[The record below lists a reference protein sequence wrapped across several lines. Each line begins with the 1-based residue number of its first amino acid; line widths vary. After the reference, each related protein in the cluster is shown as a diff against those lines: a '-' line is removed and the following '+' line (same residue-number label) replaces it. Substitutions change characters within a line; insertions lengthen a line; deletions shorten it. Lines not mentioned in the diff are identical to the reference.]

1 MQKQANNGLSPA
13 HAWIDGG
20 DGSNLSHA
28 RIDGGD
34 GSNLSHV
41 RIDGGGSQPR
51 WKQGGREI
59 RLATGV
65 GGAIAAAVLAL
76 VSKGAVAAHAEI
88 RTTSYGVPHVLADD
102 YEGVGFG
109 LGYAFAQTDIC
120 DIAARW
126 VTVNAMRSRYFGP
139 DEPSTDAYPSGP
151 EPFTNVQSDF
161 FWKSVLD
168 RDLVGKELRS
178 PAPLGP
184 TAEVRDLVRG
194 YAAGY
199 NHYLAET
206 GVNNI
211 PDARCRGA
219 AWVQPITEQDVY
231 LRALHWSS
239 FLSSNALAQDYV
251 RATPPAAK
259 TKKKSVQPKIKRK
272 DLESSITSQSQGPGS
287 NMIALGK
294 DATDNGR
301 GMMFANPHWVWHG
314 PERWF
319 EAQLTVPGKL
329 NVYGGGL
336 LGVPVVLFGHNDN
349 VAWSHTLATPRR
361 FTVYQLK
368 LVPGSATSYLYD
380 GKPRA
385 MTSRTVTV
393 DVRGADGKLE
403 KRSHTFW
410 ETHYGTVLQSAEFG
424 WSSDTAY
431 AVRDVA
437 MNFRWLNQQLEMN
450 RAQSVEQLDEAG
462 RKYLGIGW
470 LNTMAAD
477 SAGNTYYADRT
488 GVPHVTNAQLDK
500 CVNSEIGRR
509 MREHR
514 QFVLDGSRSE
524 CEWGS
529 DADAIVPGTYGIA
542 ALPTLK
548 RTDYVTN
555 SNDSYWTNN
564 PHQLLDGYPQI
575 VGDERTPRS
584 LRTRNGLLKI
594 ERRLNG
600 TDGYPGKRFTLH
612 QLEAIT
618 MDNRVLSAELW
629 RDSVVSLCRKLPAR
643 NGLPTACDV
652 LERWDLTENLD
663 SPGAVLWRRFFENLD
678 YKARNEVFAVPFDP
692 ADPIGTPKG
701 LKVDDPRVAKAFN
714 AAISDLL
721 DSGVPLDAKYR
732 DYQYDTRGEIRVPM
746 HGGLADA
753 GQYNFMH
760 NKTGWVPGKGWPE
773 MYLGSTLIMWMQF
786 TDQGPKGRSIMT
798 YGQSDNPAS
807 PYSLDQ
813 VQLFSQKKSKPMLFS
828 EQEIL
833 ADPNLKLTRVCAP
846 AGSFECSR

>member
-1 MQKQANNGLSPA
+1 MNRHKIS
-13 HAWIDGG
+13 
-20 DGSNLSHA
+20 
-28 RIDGGD
+28 
-34 GSNLSHV
+34 
-41 RIDGGGSQPR
+41 
-51 WKQGGREI
+51 
-59 RLATGV
+59 
-65 GGAIAAAVLAL
+65 VLAL
-76 VSKGAVAAHAEI
+76 ASLSLSFSGLASAAPRAEI

-102 YEGVGFG
+102 LEGAGFG
-109 LGYAFAQTDIC
+109 LGYAFAQTGIC
-120 DIAARW
+120 DIAPRW

-139 DEPSTDAYPSGP
+139 DESSTDAYPSGP

-178 PAPLGP
+178 KPPLGP

-206 GVNNI
+206 GVKNI

-219 AWVQPITEQDVY
+219 EWVRPITEQDVY

-239 FLSSNALAQDYV
+239 FLSSGALMQDYV
-251 RATPPAAK
+251 RAAPPTAGAESKSAPAK
-259 TKKKSVQPKIKRK
+259 SGSK

-301 GMMFANPHWVWHG
+301 GMLFANPHWVWHG

-329 NVYGGGL
+329 NVYGGGV
-336 LGVPVVLFGHNDN
+336 LGVPVMLFGHNEN
-349 VAWSHTLATPRR
+349 MAWSHTLATPRR
-361 FTVYQLK
+361 FTIYQLR
-368 LVPGSATSYLYD
+368 LAPGSVTSYLYD
-380 GKPRA
+380 GKSRA
-385 MTSRTVTV
+385 MTPRTVTV
-393 DVRGADGKLE
+393 ETRGADGKLQ

-424 WSSDTAY
+424 WTGDTAY

-437 MNFRWLNQQLEMN
+437 MNFRWLNQQMEMN

-470 LNTMAAD
+470 LNTMATD

-500 CVNSEIGRR
+500 CVSSDLGRR
-509 MREHR
+509 MLTERR
-514 QFVLDGSRSE
+514 QMVLDGSRSE

-529 DADAIVPGTYGIA
+529 DADAIVPGTFGVA
-542 ALPTLK
+542 ALPKLM
-548 RTDYVTN
+548 RTDYVAN

-564 PHQLLDGYPQI
+564 PHQPLEGYPLI
-575 VGDERTPRS
+575 VGDERTARS

-594 ERRLNG
+594 ERRLEG
-600 TDGYPGKRFTLH
+600 TDGYPGKRFTLD

-629 RDSVVSLCRKLPAR
+629 RDSVVSLCRKMPARAGLPA
-643 NGLPTACDV
+643 ACDV
-652 LERWDLTENLD
+652 LERWDQTENLD

-678 YKARNEVFAVPFDP
+678 YKAQKEVFAVAFNP
-692 ADPIGTPKG
+692 AEPLNTPKG
-701 LKVDDPRVAKAFN
+701 LNTEDPRVAKALN
-714 AAISDLL
+714 SAISDLL
-721 DSGVPLDAKYR
+721 DSSVPLDATYR
-732 DYQYDTRGEIRVPM
+732 DYQYDTRGDARIPM

-773 MYLGSTLIMWMQF
+773 MYLGSTFIMWMQF

-798 YGQSDNPAS
+798 YSQSDNPRS
-807 PYSLDQ
+807 PYYLDQ
-813 VQLFSQKKSKPMLFS
+813 VKLYSEKKSKPILFS
-828 EQEIL
+828 ERDIL
-833 ADPNLKLTRVCAP
+833 ADPNLEITRVGAP
-846 AGSFECSR
+846 RL